1 MNRLTTSVLIALV
14 AGLFFIPFLGGV
26 HLFDWDEINFAEIS
40 REMIVLKDY
49 LRVHV
54 DFKPFWEKPPFF
66 FWLQVIAM
74 KIFGVGEFAA
84 RFPNAICGIIT
95 LILLY
100 LLGERLFN
108 RRFGLIWVATYL
120 GSVLPHLYFRSG
132 IIDPWF
138 NLWIFIGLNGIIFF
152 RWKKD
157 KFGFKLPQNKW
168 FYLLLGGFLLGM
180 GVLTKGPVA
189 FLIVCLVLGVYFLLN
204 GFRLFI
210 SPLHFLVY
218 ALMTS
223 VVTLCWYGLETWQHG
238 PWFINEFIKY
248 NYRLFSTPDAG
259 HAGFFGYHFVILFF
273 GCFPA
278 STFAIRALSFRS
290 ETGETD
296 YQRDY
301 QKWMVI
307 LFWVVLILFSIVKSK
322 IVHYSSMCYFPLT
335 YLATLTIYRMW
346 TGKVVFNGWMKAG
359 VIISG
364 GAFVLAT
371 IGMPIASHWIGAI
384 QAAIAPDDTFAAA
397 NLDAKV
403 HWTGWEALPGVFL
416 IGVIFLGVRFLAHR
430 NYERGIV
437 TLFIGTAF
445 FSTFTLWLFI
455 NRIEGYSQE
464 AAIRFFEQ
472 RQGEDCYI
480 VTWAYRS
487 YAPYFYARQQPER
500 NPKSYDKDWVV
511 RSPEVDRP
519 AYVIGK
525 NYVEAELDS
534 IPTLQKIGKENGF
547 VFYKRK

>member
-259 HAGFFGYHFVILFF
+259 HAGFFGYHFVILF
-273 GCFPA
+273 
-278 STFAIRALSFRS
+278 SDVFR
-290 ETGETD
+290 
-296 YQRDY
+296 Q
-301 QKWMVI
+301 
-307 LFWVVLILFSIVKSK
+307 
-322 IVHYSSMCYFPLT
+322 
-335 YLATLTIYRMW
+335 
-346 TGKVVFNGWMKAG
+346 
-359 VIISG
+359 
-364 GAFVLAT
+364 
-371 IGMPIASHWIGAI
+371 
-384 QAAIAPDDTFAAA
+384 
-397 NLDAKV
+397 
-403 HWTGWEALPGVFL
+403 
-416 IGVIFLGVRFLAHR
+416 VRL
-430 NYERGIV
+430 
-437 TLFIGTAF
+437 
-445 FSTFTLWLFI
+445 
-455 NRIEGYSQE
+455 
-464 AAIRFFEQ
+464 
-472 RQGEDCYI
+472 
-480 VTWAYRS
+480 RS
-487 YAPYFYARQQPER
+487 VP
-500 NPKSYDKDWVV
+500 
-511 RSPEVDRP
+511 
-519 AYVIGK
+519 
-525 NYVEAELDS
+525 
-534 IPTLQKIGKENGF
+534 
-547 VFYKRK
+547 